1 VTDLKVY
8 QIGVGSFGKY
18 GFEKLVE
25 LHNEFG
31 PVNIELR
38 GVCDSDFESLEKAK
52 KFAEANEIDVQ
63 TFSTTREMYSAAT
76 QEDEQV
82 MIYDAGSADTHADNI
97 YTSMQ
102 HGFFHLAEKPP
113 SMARGEHLKEKELA
127 HKNRAMWKCDFIER
141 ENPVVKKAVEMIEEC
156 KIDRIKVFRQSSVGI
171 QKLLNPVERFGVKGG
186 DIIDKMVHEVYVLDF
201 LEEAGY
207 DFNLELEESE
217 VEFFLPKDLGSE
229 KLMAID
235 GNYTDSINY
244 QTATAQTK
252 AVFNAD
258 DVEIELHSSW
268 VGLSDEAMIEA
279 QKIRGEVNHVV
290 ADRDY
295 SESDE
300 KAFVDEE
307 CRFFVIE
314 GEKCLMG
321 DMLHQKLYD
330 LEAEEQIPLDYY
342 IHDQLFRVIE
352 KAVLK
357 ATGEEVETISEK
369 ETDIFMNA
377 LFDAKEKISHAD
389 FLEERKKALEKVE
402 SMIIEDRKIIE
413 NKEAKTLAG

>member
-1 VTDLKVY
+1 MTVLRVY

-25 LHNEFG
+25 LHNEFD
-31 PVNIELR
+31 PVNVELR
-38 GVCDSDFESLEKAK
+38 GVCDSDFESLEKAE
-52 KFAEANEIDVQ
+52 KFAEANGINIQ
-63 TFSTTREMYSAAT
+63 TFSSTRAMYEAAI

-82 MIYDAGSADTHADNI
+82 MIYDAGPANTHSDNI

-113 SMARGEHLKEKELA
+113 SMTRGEHLKEKELA
-127 HKNRAMWKCDFIER
+127 NKNQAMWKCDFIER
-141 ENPVVKKAVEMIEEC
+141 ENPVVKKTLEIIQDN
-156 KIDRIKVFRQSSVGI
+156 KIDAIKVFRESSVGL
-171 QKLLNPVERFGVKGG
+171 QKLINPVKRFGVKGG

-207 DFNLELEESE
+207 NFDLELQDSD
-217 VEFFLPKDLGSE
+217 VEYFLPKDRGSE

-235 GNYTDSINY
+235 GNYTESINY

-252 AVFNAD
+252 AVFDAEG
-258 DVEIELHSSW
+258 VSIELHSSW
-268 VGLSDEAMIEA
+268 VGLSDEAKLEA
-279 QKIRGEVNHVV
+279 QKIRGEVDHVV
-290 ADRDY
+290 ADIEY
-295 SESDE
+295 SEIDE

-314 GEKCLMG
+314 GEVNLMG

-330 LEAEEQIPLDYY
+330 LESEEQIPVDYF

-357 ATGEEVETISEK
+357 AAGEEVETISEK

-377 LFDAKEKISHAD
+377 LFDAKEEISHGD
-389 FLEERKKALEKVE
+389 FLDEREKALEKVE
-402 SMIIEDRKIIE
+402 SMIIEDRKVIE
-413 NKEAKTLAG
+413 NNESKTLAG